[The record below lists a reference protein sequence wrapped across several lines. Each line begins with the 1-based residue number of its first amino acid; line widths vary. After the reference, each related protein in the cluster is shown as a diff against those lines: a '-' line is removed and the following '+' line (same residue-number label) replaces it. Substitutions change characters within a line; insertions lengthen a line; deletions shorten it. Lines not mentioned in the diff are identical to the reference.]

1 MTMRMHRARYLF
13 LVLGSALFFGCQVSN
28 SQRSSEA
35 SDGSFPRSIRMA
47 DGAEVSIPRKPERIV
62 SLTLS
67 SDEIL
72 CGLVEEKR
80 IAGLSK
86 YSREEATSNVAA
98 IAQRINVFVDRN
110 AEQVVALQPDL
121 LVGAR
126 YAKID
131 LKALLS
137 QTPIPIL
144 VTTEFRNFDQ
154 IESNIRLIGQA
165 VGEEAKAA
173 EIVTGM
179 KQKIAGAQARLQT
192 GKKGLRV
199 LYLAPGNF
207 TAGTNTSIHELLSVA
222 GLRNAAAESGVNGN
236 VKIAGEQ
243 IMQINPDVILIATGY
258 ERDRGFRQ
266 RLESDQQLS
275 SLGAIKERRVVELP
289 ARSVLTVSQYAGDA
303 VLALVTTINQLP
315 TTNGGEQK

>member
-1 MTMRMHRARYLF
+1 
-13 LVLGSALFFGCQVSN
+13 
-28 SQRSSEA
+28 
-35 SDGSFPRSIRMA
+35 MA
-47 DGAEVSIPRKPERIV
+47 DGSEINIPRKPERIV
-62 SLTLS
+62 SLTLG

-72 CGLVEEKR
+72 CGLVDEKR

-137 QTPIPIL
+137 QTSIPIL
-144 VTTEFRNFDQ
+144 VTTEFRSLDQ
-154 IESNIRLIGQA
+154 IESNIRLIGEA
-165 VGEEAKAA
+165 IGEEAKATA
-173 EIVTGM
+173 IVTEM
-179 KQKIAGAQARLQT
+179 KQKVADAQARLQNN
-192 GKKGLRV
+192 KKGLRI
-199 LYLAPGNF
+199 LYLAPGSF
-207 TAGTNTSIHELLSVA
+207 TAGANSSINEILSAA
-222 GLRNAAAESGVNGN
+222 GFKNAAAEAGVSGN

-243 IMQINPDVILIATGY
+243 ILQINPDIILIATGY

-266 RLESDQQLS
+266 RLESDPQLS
-275 SLGAIKERRVVELP
+275 SLGAIKEKRVVELP
-289 ARSVLTVSQYAGDA
+289 ARSVLTVSQYVGDA
-303 VLALVTTINQLP
+303 VLALVTAVNQLAISK
-315 TTNGGEQK
+315 GEAQQ

>member
-1 MTMRMHRARYLF
+1 MRRAKYSW
-13 LVLGSALFFGCQVSN
+13 LVLGVMLLFGCHVPNSPSPGAVSV
-28 SQRSSEA
+28 
-35 SDGSFPRSIRMA
+35 GSFPRTIRMA
-47 DGAEVSIPRKPERIV
+47 DGSEVNIPRKPERIV

-72 CGLVEEKR
+72 CGLVDEKR

-86 YSREEATSNVAA
+86 YSGEEATSNVAA
-98 IAQRINVFVDRN
+98 IAHRINVFVDRN

-137 QTPIPIL
+137 QTRIPIL

-154 IESNIRLIGQA
+154 IENNIRLIGEA
-165 VGEEAKAA
+165 VGEESKATA
-173 EIVTGM
+173 LVSEM
-179 KQKIAGAQARLQT
+179 KQKIADAQGRLQT
-192 GKKGLRV
+192 NRKGLRV

-207 TAGTNTSIHELLSVA
+207 TAGSDTSIHELLSAA
-222 GLRNAAAESGVNGN
+222 GFKNAAAESGVKGN
-236 VKIAGEQ
+236 VKVASEQ
-243 IMQINPDVILIATGY
+243 IMQINPDIILIATGY

-266 RLESDQQLS
+266 RLESDPQLS
-275 SLGAIKERRVVELP
+275 ALGAIKEQQVVELP
-289 ARSVLTVSQYAGDA
+289 ARSVLTVSQYTGEA
-303 VLALVTTINQLP
+303 VLALVTAVNQLP
-315 TTNGGEQK
+315 MTKGGGE